1 MSERESFMFP
11 DGRILYVPTDEEDA
25 AINAGIEADPEER
38 RSTELERAGKLRKS
52 TGDELHNTLAY
63 RMREAAL
70 RKARER
76 KAAEAAA
83 QADTED
89 E

>member
-1 MSERESFMFP
+1 MAWQPGYEISA
-11 DGRILYVPTDEEDA
+11 EEDA
-25 AINAGIEADPEER
+25 AINAGIESDPEEK
-38 RSTELERAGKLRKS
+38 RSTELERAGKLRPLGKDS
-52 TGDELHNTLAY
+52 LAH

-70 RKARER
+70 HNARE
-76 KAAEAAA
+76 AAASA

>member
-1 MSERESFMFP
+1 MLERPLAPEPS
-11 DGRILYVPTDEEDA
+11 DEEDA
-25 AINAGIEADPEER
+25 AIRAAIEADPDQREGNPQPPG
-38 RSTELERAGKLRKS
+38 TFYGPG
-52 TGDELHNTLAY
+52 TITH

-70 RKARER
+70 RAARER
-76 KAAEAAA
+76 EAAA

>member
-1 MSERESFMFP
+1 MLERPLAPEPS
-11 DGRILYVPTDEEDA
+11 DEEDA
-25 AINAGIEADPEER
+25 AINAGIEADPEAK
-38 RSTELERAGKLRKS
+38 RSMELERAGKLRPLTKDS
-52 TGDELHNTLAY
+52 LAH

-70 RKARER
+70 RAARER
-76 KAAEAAA
+76 AA

>member
-1 MSERESFMFP
+1 MSKRWIAPEPS
-11 DGRILYVPTDEEDA
+11 DEEDA
-25 AINAGIEADPEER
+25 AINAAIEADPEAK
-38 RSTELERAGKLRKS
+38 RSTELSRAGKLRPLTKDS
-52 TGDELHNTLAY
+52 LAH

-76 KAAEAAA
+76 EAAA

>member
-1 MSERESFMFP
+1 MSERESIRLPGGQIMY
-11 DGRILYVPTDEEDA
+11 LPTDEEDA
-25 AINAGIEADPEER
+25 AINAGIEADPEAK
-38 RSTELERAGKLRKS
+38 RSMELERAGKLRKP
-52 TGDELHNTLAY
+52 TGEELRNTLAY

-70 RKARER
+70 RAARER
-76 KAAEAAA
+76 AA

>member
-1 MSERESFMFP
+1 MLERPLAPEPS
-11 DGRILYVPTDEEDA
+11 DEEDA
-25 AINAGIEADPEER
+25 AIRAAIEADPDQREGNPQPPG
-38 RSTELERAGKLRKS
+38 TFYGP
-52 TGDELHNTLAY
+52 GTLPY

-70 RKARER
+70 RKA
-76 KAAEAAA
+76 AEAAASA